1 MELHLCISKESLIFT
16 MILLYPPSSDILIS
30 VLTKPLFRM
39 RKVKTEVQPFNL
51 GLLKPILRFQP
62 NFSQLTSYFFTSGF
76 LVTHLTCWSVETQ
89 LSILLQQSGRVS
101 LQEILMP
108 ADRTERPY
116 FPTVS
121 TSDIPNIEP
130 CESHQSGNSL
140 KWKMSSETTAHTHM
154 ATSANPFELANI

>member
-62 NFSQLTSYFFTSGF
+62 NFSQLTHFLFFHLRVSSDTSHLLKGRNTTEH
-76 LVTHLTCWSVETQ
+76 LVTTVGSG
-89 LSILLQQSGRVS
+89 QSAGDLNAGR
-101 LQEILMP
+101 Q
-108 ADRTERPY
+108 DRTAVFSDRVD
-116 FPTVS
+116 FGHSQHWTVWVS
-121 TSDIPNIEP
+121 S
-130 CESHQSGNSL
+130 
-140 KWKMSSETTAHTHM
+140 KWE
-154 ATSANPFELANI
+154 

>member
-39 RKVKTEVQPFNL
+39 RKVKTKVQPFNL

-76 LVTHLTCWSVETQ
+76 PSDTSHLLKGRNTTEHLVTTVGSG
-89 LSILLQQSGRVS
+89 QSAGDLNAGRQDWTAVFSDRVDFGHSQHWTVWVS
-101 LQEILMP
+101 
-108 ADRTERPY
+108 
-116 FPTVS
+116 S
-121 TSDIPNIEP
+121 
-130 CESHQSGNSL
+130 
-140 KWKMSSETTAHTHM
+140 KWE
-154 ATSANPFELANI
+154 